1 MGSIPSFRRDSAWAS
16 YLSEI
21 HSKEIGINFS
31 PTELE
36 NICWLSLSNFFRT
49 ITLMTPLLEDLQNQ
63 PLPDEFGEVRVIEA
77 HQQLCIFPNVADKVL
92 EVHIEAVSVGGVEN
106 WLPPEVQ
113 TLLQG
118 LQRISHFHGILYFH
132 HEQTQENLV

>member
-1 MGSIPSFRRDSAWAS
+1 MGSTPSLKTDSAWTS
-16 YLSEI
+16 HLSEI
-21 HSKEIGINFS
+21 HSKVIGINFS

-36 NICWLSLSNFFRT
+36 NICWVSISNFFRM
-49 ITLMTPLLEDLQNQ
+49 ITLMIQVLEDLQNQ
-63 PLPDEFGEVRVIEA
+63 PPPDEFGEVRVVEA

-106 WLPPEVQ
+106 RLPPEVQ

-118 LQRISHFHGILYFH
+118 LQRISHFHEILDFH
-132 HEQTQENLV
+132 HE